1 MKILLVD
8 ASSLYLE
15 ILQRGLARF
24 RGVKLVHVSSGAEAL
39 ALLERDRFQFF
50 ILSGQLVD
58 GDGIDLAGKLRRS
71 GSVSVEPIVVL
82 TATPSEALAAA
93 AVRCGVTELFRKQDV
108 EELLTF
114 MRHFLEASQPLR
126 CRLLYVED
134 SRDQREALTL
144 QLRSWGMSV
153 DAFASADEAW
163 PVFLAQDY
171 DLVLCDVVL
180 GGSMTGARLI
190 NRIRRQPL
198 PRGGIPVLAV
208 SAFDNP
214 ARRIELFNIGI
225 DDYVPKPVFPAELRA
240 RLSNLLA
247 RKRAAERNAAL
258 LGATALGVSVIDGEG
273 AILSMDE
280 NALSMFGLDAMV
292 QTAQFSNI
300 AQLFPEDSQ
309 QLLERLL
316 AGETLRRSQHA
327 CRRYSGSSFP
337 VELSSLELDARDG
350 GRQFALLARDVSDEQ
365 QIKHYLIS
373 ARETAERTGRMKAD
387 FLASMSHEIRT
398 PLNAIIGMAH
408 LMKRNELI
416 GEQRNR
422 VDRIAAAGQHLL
434 GVVNDVLDLSR
445 IDAGKLQ
452 LESIPVSIAALAA
465 NVASMIREKA
475 SEKGIE
481 VHLDVPD
488 MPSGLAGD
496 PLRITQAL
504 LNFAGNAL
512 KFTERGRID
521 ICVELLDLAP
531 AHVDVRFSVKDTGI
545 GVKSSDV
552 GHIFELFHQADD
564 STSRRY
570 GGSGL
575 GLAITRE
582 LARLMGGEV
591 GVDSRPEVGST
602 FWFTARLPKTGD
614 LTSEMSDES
623 AYEAILAE
631 RFAGEAV
638 LVVGED
644 NAINRRNYRRIAGRV
659 RVGGGFCRGWLD
671 RTGAGRGTKI
681 SADPDGHADATSQW
695 TGCRAADQGNARL
708 ESSSHRCH
716 DGKCLCRRQAALS

>member
-1 MKILLVD
+1 MP
-8 ASSLYLE
+8 ASDT
-15 ILQRGLARF
+15 
-24 RGVKLVHVSSGAEAL
+24 V
-39 ALLERDRFQFF
+39 
-50 ILSGQLVD
+50 
-58 GDGIDLAGKLRRS
+58 
-71 GSVSVEPIVVL
+71 
-82 TATPSEALAAA
+82 AA
-93 AVRCGVTELFRKQDV
+93 D
-108 EELLTF
+108 
-114 MRHFLEASQPLR
+114 
-126 CRLLYVED
+126 
-134 SRDQREALTL
+134 
-144 QLRSWGMSV
+144 
-153 DAFASADEAW
+153 
-163 PVFLAQDY
+163 
-171 DLVLCDVVL
+171 
-180 GGSMTGARLI
+180 
-190 NRIRRQPL
+190 
-198 PRGGIPVLAV
+198 
-208 SAFDNP
+208 
-214 ARRIELFNIGI
+214 
-225 DDYVPKPVFPAELRA
+225 
-240 RLSNLLA
+240 
-247 RKRAAERNAAL
+247 
-258 LGATALGVSVIDGEG
+258 
-273 AILSMDE
+273 
-280 NALSMFGLDAMV
+280 
-292 QTAQFSNI
+292 
-300 AQLFPEDSQ
+300 
-309 QLLERLL
+309 
-316 AGETLRRSQHA
+316 
-327 CRRYSGSSFP
+327 FP

-452 LESIPVSIAALAA
+452 LESIPVSVAALAA

-638 LVVGED
+638 LVVED
-644 NAINRRNYRRIAGRV
+644 NAINREITGELLAACELEVDFAEDGLIALARV
-659 RVGGGFCRGWLD
+659 AARKRPASGWP
-671 RTGAGRGTKI
+671 R
-681 SADPDGHADATSQW
+681 
-695 TGCRAADQGNARL
+695 
-708 ESSSHRCH
+708 
-716 DGKCLCRRQAALS
+716 